1 MKLTRGKLIQQEDW
15 NDWLESK
22 YLQLNQ
28 YNAQGMFGN
37 PVAAS
42 EGNAIFHL
50 VWTYNIKA
58 VDGRKKARCVCDGS
72 TCSGQV
78 LNLAKTYANCMDQ
91 TSARLFY
98 AVAAAK
104 NMLIFGADVSD
115 AFTKAPPPK
124 KPFFNDQTRPSTNGG
139 LITSNMTQSHLDTS
153 SPSYL

>member
-28 YNAQGMFGN
+28 YTPQGMFGN

-58 VDGRKKARCVCDGS
+58 VDGRKKAWCVCDGS
-72 TCSGQV
+72 TRSGQV
-78 LNLAKTYANCMDQ
+78 LNLAKTYTNCVDQ
-91 TSARLFY
+91 TSA
-98 AVAAAK
+98 
-104 NMLIFGADVSD
+104 
-115 AFTKAPPPK
+115 
-124 KPFFNDQTRPSTNGG
+124 
-139 LITSNMTQSHLDTS
+139 
-153 SPSYL
+153 